1 MTTATEQTAT
11 TRTATVRAAMTRTAA
26 WLSTEYAAL
35 KTADLSRV
43 RATMTRPWARH
54 QAISCL
60 VASVVFGVFGWAFGV
75 SLVFLAM
82 IPLGVAVPVAG
93 DVLAKRHRTGEPLT
107 GRVVADVLVTS
118 IAVTIPIIAGAVV
131 FALVLQRFLG
141 GGAP

>member
-1 MTTATEQTAT
+1 VTVQTTTSDAAFAA
-11 TRTATVRAAMTRTAA
+11 RIRALRAAQWFAA
-26 WLSTEYAAL
+26 EYAAL
-35 KTADLSRV
+35 KSADLSRV

-60 VASVVFGVFGWAFGV
+60 VASAGFGLFGWAFGV
-75 SLVFLAM
+75 SLIFLAM

-118 IAVTIPIIAGAVV
+118 IAVTVPIIAGAVI